1 MTYDL
6 HNMFICSYSILFN
19 IQVGYWLGG
28 GPAAG
33 LCSAWT
39 PATGL
44 LTYVGD
50 EVTSLPCNQTSA
62 LAGDISMQVIIVK

>member
-1 MTYDL
+1 MKVRVKP
-6 HNMFICSYSILFN
+6 ILLFH

-62 LAGDISMQVIIVK
+62 LAGDISMQVGHGIVMK